1 MAVNSEVFMTDFA
14 TLRLPGPRTDVAPDG
29 SDVRVLLGLPRGG
42 MAHFELGPGR
52 TARAVRH
59 QTVEEIWYVV
69 AGSGEMWRRSKSG
82 EGVVALRPGVCLT
95 IPVGTEFQFRSLGY
109 APLSIIGVTMPPWPG
124 PGEAVHVDGIW
135 KPTD

>member
-1 MAVNSEVFMTDFA
+1 MTDFA
-14 TLRLPGPRTDVAPDG
+14 TMHLPRSPTDVAPDG

-42 MAHFELGPGR
+42 MAHFELGQGR
-52 TARAVRH
+52 TAKAVRH

-82 EGVVALRPGVCLT
+82 EGVVALGPGVCLT
-95 IPVGTEFQFRSLGY
+95 IPVGTEFQFRSSGS

-124 PGEAVHVDGIW
+124 PEEAVNVEGIW
-135 KPTD
+135 DPTD